1 MEQVYANRD
10 QYGSVM
16 EEKFQLTKVSDTV
29 LKGKY
34 PLQPFEEGQRGTYGG
49 EFISQATLAAWET
62 IDNEEFSVHSL
73 HAYFLKA
80 GSEKSVMR
88 YEVET
93 NSSGKNY
100 INKSVKVFQ
109 DHSNELVFILNCS
122 FTRNNNIHDR
132 KVQYA
137 NHETKRI
144 PYEFQKDPH
153 EFFADLKDK
162 VKEGDGIL
170 EMTHTH
176 DLVTHG
182 LPLSYLQ
189 VDEEEYK
196 TTATGD
202 RKMGFFVKINDKLPE
217 NNMKQKINVSNLLY
231 LSDSV
236 YLGCITRSLGVPLAH
251 KNTSF
256 FRVSLDHSVFI
267 HDNDFNSTE
276 WLFLD
281 YTFPRMSNERVLC
294 NCSVFDLNGK
304 LIASINQEALIN
316 LDKGLLDRTIGGTY
330 KL

>member
-1 MEQVYANRD
+1 MEQVYAQKD
-10 QYGSVM
+10 QYPSLM
-16 EEKFQLTKVSDTV
+16 EEKFQLIRVSDNL

-34 PLQPFEEGQRGTYGG
+34 PLEPFEAGQRGTYGG
-49 EFISQATLAAWET
+49 ELLSQATLAAWET
-62 IDNEEFSVHSL
+62 IDSNEFSVHSL
-73 HAYFLKA
+73 HAYFLRA

-100 INKSVKVFQ
+100 INKSVKVYQ
-109 DHSNELVFILNCS
+109 DHSNELVFILTCS
-122 FTRNNNIHDR
+122 FTRNNNIHNR
-132 KVQYA
+132 KVQFA
-137 NHETKRI
+137 NNETKRI
-144 PYEFQKDPH
+144 PYEFQKNPH
-153 EFFADLKDK
+153 QYLEELREK

-189 VDEEEYK
+189 VEEGEYK
-196 TTATGD
+196 DVATGD
-202 RKMGFFVKINDKLPE
+202 RKLGFFVKINDKLPE
-217 NNMKQKINVSNLLY
+217 NESKQKINISNLLY

-236 YLGCITRSLGVPLAH
+236 YLGCITRSLGIPLAH
-251 KNTSF
+251 KNTAF

-267 HDNDFNSTE
+267 HDNDFDSTE

-304 LIASINQEALIN
+304 MIASITQEALIN
-316 LDKGLLDRTIGGTY
+316 LDKGILDKTIGGTY